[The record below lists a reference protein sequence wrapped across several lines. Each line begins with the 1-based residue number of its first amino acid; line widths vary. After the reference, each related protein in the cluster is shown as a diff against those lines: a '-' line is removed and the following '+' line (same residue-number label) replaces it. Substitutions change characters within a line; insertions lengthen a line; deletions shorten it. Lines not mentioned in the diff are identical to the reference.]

1 MNGKDLVSSSSTD
14 HEGRMSPYYL
24 APADN
29 PATSISPVVLTGEN
43 YAEWALELENALRAK
58 RKIGFVNGSLK
69 IPDET
74 EKPVEAEMW
83 RTVNSM
89 IVGWI
94 RASIS
99 PVLRSTVPFS
109 PDACMMWSELKKRFS
124 VGSAVRVHQL
134 KAELASCKQD
144 GSSVMDY
151 FGRLSQ
157 KWEELLSCKSIPKCK
172 CEAADVYV
180 KEYEEE
186 KVHQFLMGLDEAR
199 FSNVCANIIGLEVLP
214 DLNSTYQRVVRE
226 EKRLGG
232 ARLETKE
239 APVGFVAKT
248 MQREGDEGVARG
260 RNSIICGNC
269 GRTGHEKKE
278 CWQIIGF
285 PEWFTER
292 NQANGR
298 GGRGRGRG
306 RMNSSRANA
315 VQTPSASSSGNQGSQ
330 VTQLS
335 AEQWASLASLLE
347 SQKPAPIPD
356 RLNGTVQTGEV
367 IIDTGASHHMTGDVF
382 LLSNVRSII
391 PCPVSFADGSHV
403 MATKSG
409 SLRLSV
415 KLTLE
420 NVLFVPN
427 LNCTLL
433 SVAKLLRQ
441 TGCLAVFTDT
451 LCILQDRFTRT
462 LIGAGEVKDGVYVYR
477 DVTVKRGHRV
487 KASEDQAVWHR
498 RLGHPA
504 YGVLSFLP
512 FISGVKDVP
521 NKFGGCDI
529 CFQSKQTREVFPES
543 LNKSLAIFDLIH
555 VDL

>member
-1 MNGKDLVSSSSTD
+1 MSGKDLVSSSSTD

-29 PATSISPVVLTGEN
+29 PATSISPVVLTWEN

-58 RKIGFVNGSLK
+58 RKIGFVTGSLK

-83 RTVNSM
+83 RTVNSR

-109 PDACMMWSELKKRFS
+109 PDACKMWSELKKRFS

-134 KAELASCKQD
+134 KVELASCKQD

-157 KWEELLSCKSIPKCK
+157 KWEELLSCKPIPKCM
-172 CEAADVYV
+172 CDAADVYV

-186 KVHQFLMGLDEAR
+186 KVHQFLMGLDETR

-214 DLNSTYQRVVRE
+214 DLNSTYQRIVRE

-232 ARLETKE
+232 VRLETKE

-248 MQREGDEGVARG
+248 MQREGEEGVARG

-292 NQANGR
+292 NQASGR

-306 RMNSSRANA
+306 RMNS
-315 VQTPSASSSGNQGSQ
+315 
-330 VTQLS
+330 
-335 AEQWASLASLLE
+335 
-347 SQKPAPIPD
+347 
-356 RLNGTVQTGEV
+356 
-367 IIDTGASHHMTGDVF
+367 
-382 LLSNVRSII
+382 
-391 PCPVSFADGSHV
+391 
-403 MATKSG
+403 
-409 SLRLSV
+409 
-415 KLTLE
+415 
-420 NVLFVPN
+420 
-427 LNCTLL
+427 
-433 SVAKLLRQ
+433 
-441 TGCLAVFTDT
+441 
-451 LCILQDRFTRT
+451 
-462 LIGAGEVKDGVYVYR
+462 
-477 DVTVKRGHRV
+477 
-487 KASEDQAVWHR
+487 
-498 RLGHPA
+498 
-504 YGVLSFLP
+504 
-512 FISGVKDVP
+512 
-521 NKFGGCDI
+521 
-529 CFQSKQTREVFPES
+529 
-543 LNKSLAIFDLIH
+543 
-555 VDL
+555 